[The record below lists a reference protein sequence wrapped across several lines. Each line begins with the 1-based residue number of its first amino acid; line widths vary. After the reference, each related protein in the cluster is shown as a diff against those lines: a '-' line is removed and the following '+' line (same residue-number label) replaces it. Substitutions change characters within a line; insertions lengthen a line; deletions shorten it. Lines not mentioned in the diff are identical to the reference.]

1 MNFFEVLVTTQSVI
15 LGLAAT
21 RVLQATEHVFFKKHS
36 YPKIYLIWIRLCL
49 FILMSFWTLMNYSKL
64 GNYNFLDFTFQSIY
78 AGTVYI
84 MCNAIFP
91 NNSENIESWK
101 SHYYKKNR
109 IYWVCN
115 IICVITVIL
124 HLEYSMHVVHGTK
137 YYMLYFF
144 VFIPSIVMSLVGY
157 LFQKSIYQW
166 IVLILS
172 LISIIF
178 NCVTVFLGQQV
189 EVPK

>member
-1 MNFFEVLVTTQSVI
+1 
-15 LGLAAT
+15 
-21 RVLQATEHVFFKKHS
+21 
-36 YPKIYLIWIRLCL
+36 
-49 FILMSFWTLMNYSKL
+49 MNYSKL
-64 GNYNFLDFTFQSIY
+64 ENYNFLDFTFQSIY

-84 MCNAIFP
+84 MCNAVFP
-91 NNSENIESWK
+91 NNSEKIESWK
-101 SHYYKKNR
+101 IHYYKKNR

-115 IICVITVIL
+115 IICVITVIS

>member
-1 MNFFEVLVTTQSVI
+1 MNFFEVLVTNQSVI

-91 NNSENIESWK
+91 
-101 SHYYKKNR
+101 
-109 IYWVCN
+109 
-115 IICVITVIL
+115 IIL
-124 HLEYSMHVVHGTK
+124 K
-137 YYMLYFF
+137 
-144 VFIPSIVMSLVGY
+144 
-157 LFQKSIYQW
+157 
-166 IVLILS
+166 ILS
-172 LISIIF
+172 LGKVIITRKIEYTGS
-178 NCVTVFLGQQV
+178 VI
-189 EVPK
+189 

>member
-1 MNFFEVLVTTQSVI
+1 MNKIFIFFFIISTQHLFSQTHAIEELIVNLSGNASVSDFSDNTYYHAYDSCDVSWTI
-15 LGLAAT
+15 IDDSIPNG
-21 RVLQATEHVFFKKHS
+21 
-36 YPKIYLIWIRLCL
+36 WL
-49 FILMSFWTLMNYSKL
+49 FSICFPICYSP
-64 GNYNFLDFTFQSIY
+64 GITSASQ
-78 AGTVYI
+78 V
-84 MCNAIFP
+84 FP

-124 HLEYSMHVVHGTK
+124 HLEYSMYIVHGTK

-144 VFIPSIVMSLVGY
+144 VFIPSIIMSSVGY